1 MARAALM
8 FPLLPAKAGIQRWI
22 PAFAG
27 MSGIMRAGA
36 LATAVTALGL
46 SGCGRSG
53 PLELPP
59 GPATS
64 APGAQLTTPTS
75 AVPGSAQDAAAARNG
90 FDARGNPVAPVGEK
104 KSFILDPL
112 LQ

>member
-1 MARAALM
+1 MVISAV
-8 FPLLPAKAGIQRWI
+8 
-22 PAFAG
+22 
-27 MSGIMRAGA
+27 
-36 LATAVTALGL
+36 LAALGL

-75 AVPGSAQDAAAARNG
+75 AIPGSAQEAAAVRNG
-90 FDARGNPVAPVGEK
+90 FDARGNPVATPGEK

>member
-1 MARAALM
+1 
-8 FPLLPAKAGIQRWI
+8 
-22 PAFAG
+22 
-27 MSGIMRAGA
+27 MRTIA
-36 LATAVTALGL
+36 LATALTAALGL
-46 SGCGRSG
+46 AGCGRSG

-59 GPATS
+59 GPATP
-64 APGAQLTTPTS
+64 APSAQLSPQNS
-75 AVPGSAQDAAAARNG
+75 AVPGSAQEAAAVHNG

>member
-1 MARAALM
+1 MRM
-8 FPLLPAKAGIQRWI
+8 SLLGIVV
-22 PAFAG
+22 
-27 MSGIMRAGA
+27 
-36 LATAVTALGL
+36 TTALGL

-64 APGAQLTTPTS
+64 APGAQLTTPT
-75 AVPGSAQDAAAARNG
+75 PGVAGSQQEAAAARNG

>member
-1 MARAALM
+1 MLISAV
-8 FPLLPAKAGIQRWI
+8 
-22 PAFAG
+22 
-27 MSGIMRAGA
+27 
-36 LATAVTALGL
+36 LAALGL

-59 GPATS
+59 GPAKSGTD
-64 APGAQLTTPTS
+64 AQLSPPNS
-75 AVPGSAQDAAAARNG
+75 AVPGSAQEAAAVRNG
-90 FDARGNPVAPVGEK
+90 FDAQGNPVAPPGEK

>member
-1 MARAALM
+1 ML
-8 FPLLPAKAGIQRWI
+8 I
-22 PAFAG
+22 
-27 MSGIMRAGA
+27 SVV
-36 LATAVTALGL
+36 LAALGL

-59 GPATS
+59 GPAS
-64 APGAQLTTPTS
+64 PASSAQLTTPTS
-75 AVPGSAQDAAAARNG
+75 AVPGSAQEAAAVHNG

>member
-1 MARAALM
+1 MVISAV
-8 FPLLPAKAGIQRWI
+8 
-22 PAFAG
+22 
-27 MSGIMRAGA
+27 
-36 LATAVTALGL
+36 LAALGL

-75 AVPGSAQDAAAARNG
+75 AIPGSAQEAAAARNG
-90 FDARGNPVAPVGEK
+90 FDARGNPVATPGEK

>member
-1 MARAALM
+1 MLISAV
-8 FPLLPAKAGIQRWI
+8 
-22 PAFAG
+22 
-27 MSGIMRAGA
+27 
-36 LATAVTALGL
+36 LAALGL

-53 PLELPP
+53 PLEMPP
-59 GPATS
+59 GPAS
-64 APGAQLTTPTS
+64 PASSAQLTTPTS
-75 AVPGSAQDAAAARNG
+75 AGPGSAQEAAAARNG